1 MCIGAPIPNK
11 DLISDT
17 RLLSISFFFFLIV
30 IDRHPS
36 GAMTG
41 AGKAK
46 LRVSTLLSHRLRSAD
61 GLLLLFREGDMYFS
75 GDPRLG
81 LFQ

>member
-1 MCIGAPIPNK
+1 MYIGAPIPNK
-11 DLISDT
+11 DVIPDT
-17 RLLSISFFFFLIV
+17 RLLSVFFSLTA
-30 IDRHPS
+30 IDHHPS

-61 GLLLLFREGDMYFS
+61 GLLLLFREGDMDFS

-81 LFQ
+81 LF